1 VVSRDVPVLQ
11 KRAHACC
18 GMNYVHVRDILKT
31 SMWRVT
37 DALHYM
43 EGSVANALHC

>member
-31 SMWRVT
+31 SVRRVAG
-37 DALHYM
+37 ALHYV
-43 EGSVANALHC
+43 EGSVSNALHF